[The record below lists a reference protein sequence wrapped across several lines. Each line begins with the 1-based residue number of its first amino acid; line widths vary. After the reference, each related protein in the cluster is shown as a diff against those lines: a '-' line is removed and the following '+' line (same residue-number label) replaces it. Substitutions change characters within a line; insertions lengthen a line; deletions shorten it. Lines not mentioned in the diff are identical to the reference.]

1 MTLFALWKEA
11 PRDTPSGEEERT
23 DGCFPKRL
31 CSVCGREGPVSREEG
46 DGRLADRHTDG
57 EAGERT
63 RGNRKEGGQ
72 RLTDKQ
78 TYRERK
84 ADKLTDT
91 RDNQPELRAH
101 LSTLRHSW

>member
-1 MTLFALWKEA
+1 MVVFLRGSA
-11 PRDTPSGEEERT
+11 PCVAEKAQS
-23 DGCFPKRL
+23 
-31 CSVCGREGPVSREEG
+31 
-46 DGRLADRHTDG
+46 ADRHTDG